1 MKVALVSHSAVVD
14 VYQDKFR
21 HLAQFPNIELTII
34 IPEAYKEGSTLV
46 PGFEGTGEYTV
57 LRLPVFLG
65 KSGKQNAHFYRS
77 LLPTLQRLQPDI
89 LHLEEEPESLV
100 TAQGIRCAQKL
111 SPRPTTIVYTWRNIV
126 KTHKEWPRTK
136 AQRYVYPL
144 TERYVLRHADAV
156 VAGNREV
163 VDICRTSM
171 GCTHPMYII
180 PHGVNPETYYKLP
193 ANPALKQKLGLRGTV
208 IGYIGR
214 MLHMK
219 GLESLIRAYAQTLH
233 SYPDSTL
240 LLLGAGPDQPLF
252 ENIAVQL
259 GIRDRVVFHNFVP
272 VAEVVQYINLMDMMV
287 LPSLTVPDW
296 KEQLGRVLLEAMA
309 CEVPIIGSSSGEIPH
324 VIANTGL
331 VFPEGNVDALSAAML
346 RYLHSPEERQQYGI
360 AGKQRL
366 LEEYSNQQVARKMY
380 TMYCELLGKKGK
392 KL

>member
-21 HLAQFPNIELTII
+21 HLAQFPNIQLTVI

-46 PGFEGTGEYTV
+46 PGFEGTGEYDV
-57 LRLPVFLG
+57 VKLPLFFG
-65 KSGKQNAHFYRS
+65 KSGKQNAHFYHS
-77 LLPTLQRLQPDI
+77 LLPTLRRLQPDI

-100 TAQGIRCAQKL
+100 TVQGIHCAQKL
-111 SPRPTTIVYTWRNIV
+111 SPRPKTIVYTWRNIV

-144 TERYVLRHADAV
+144 AERYVLRHADVV
-156 VAGNREV
+156 VAGNHEV

-180 PHGVNPETYYKLP
+180 PHGVNPDTYYKLP
-193 ANPALKQKLGLRGTV
+193 ADPVLKQQLGLRGTV
-208 IGYIGR
+208 IGFIGR

-219 GLESLIRAYAQTLH
+219 GVESLIRAYAQTLASH
-233 SYPDSTL
+233 PDSTL
-240 LLLGAGPDQPLF
+240 LLLGSGPDQPRF
-252 ENIAVQL
+252 EDIATQL
-259 GIRDRVVFHNFVP
+259 GIRDRIVFHNFVP
-272 VAEVVQYINLMDMMV
+272 VAEVVRYINLMDMMV

-309 CEVPIIGSSSGEIPH
+309 CEVPLIGSSSGEIPH
-324 VIANTGL
+324 VIADTGL
-331 VFPEGNVDALSAAML
+331 VFPEGDVEALSAAML
-346 RYLHSPEERQQYGI
+346 RYLHSPELRQQCAV

-366 LEEYSNQQVARKMY
+366 IEEYSNQQVARKMY
-380 TMYCELLGKKGK
+380 AMYKEILGQ
-392 KL
+392 